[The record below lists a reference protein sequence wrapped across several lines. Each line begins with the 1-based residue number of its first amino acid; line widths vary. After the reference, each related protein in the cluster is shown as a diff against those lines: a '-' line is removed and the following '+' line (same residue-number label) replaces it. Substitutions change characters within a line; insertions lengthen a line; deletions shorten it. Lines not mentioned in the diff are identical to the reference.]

1 MATEKKKKE
10 RLDQFGDP
18 IGAEKTPEKIAREKA
33 FVAEKIAAKPK
44 TSGEFIGQREKLK
57 GQGLTG
63 IQATSQIEQQQ
74 ATRQAEIQAGKTEV
88 LKQEDLGN
96 IEIPRAED
104 ITPQSSHPF
113 GEVLGDKAENIIGSS
128 DQGRIP
134 GISGLIESN
143 LGEAFAGVSFVQGLK
158 GDEKLQN
165 QIIGLTDYMLE
176 NQLTPEEVS
185 QDPYVQAILRLKLN
199 ENDIKVLKEG
209 KADVGA
215 VAAAI
220 EGLPISSQLTKWTG
234 GALTPTSAYNKI
246 NDLNTKVEKL
256 TSKMDNWS
264 EAISKNPKLADQY
277 DDLIS
282 EAEQEL
288 VDAQSRIKL
297 MIIQSPILQNAPE
310 EVEIIQ
316 ENLDKGLVKTTKLR
330 SQVVQTKY
338 GPA

>member
-1 MATEKKKKE
+1 MVKKKKKE
-10 RLDQFGDP
+10 RKDQFGDP

-33 FVAEKIAAKPK
+33 FVEEKIATKPK
-44 TSGEFIGQREKLK
+44 SSGEFLQQREKLK

-63 IQATSQIEQQQ
+63 IEATTQIEQQN

-88 LKQEDLGN
+88 LKQQALTDVP
-96 IEIPRAED
+96 IPRAED
-104 ITPQSSHPF
+104 ITSQTSHPF
-113 GEVLGDKAENIIGSS
+113 GEVLEGGAENIL
-128 DQGRIP
+128 DQGKIP
-134 GISGLIESN
+134 GISELIESN
-143 LGEAFAGVSFVQGLK
+143 LGEAFAGVSFVQSLK
-158 GDEKLQN
+158 GNEKLQN
-165 QIIGLTDYMLE
+165 QVLGLTDYMIE

-185 QDPYVQAILRLKLN
+185 ADPYVQAILRLKLN
-199 ENDIKVLKEG
+199 ENDIKVLNEG

-220 EGLPISSQLTKWTG
+220 EGLPISSQVTKWTG